1 MTLLLHTNSQQDV
14 LELLGDGSSVQNSIN
29 EFFETV
35 HTWLPIVSKK
45 RLNRNMLNPMWEA
58 GPDLA
63 LLFLCMKMANS
74 RSHEGMD
81 HSQNPV
87 YTTAKRFVALLEAG
101 GMVSLTMLQAY
112 LLIATYEMGHSI
124 YPAAWMTVG
133 SSIRYGQLLGLHDL
147 ERGPRL
153 LPQAVSHTSF
163 IQVRIIDPLPANMD

>member
-1 MTLLLHTNSQQDV
+1 M
-14 LELLGDGSSVQNSIN
+14 GDGSTVQASIN

-63 LLFLCMKMANS
+63 LLFLCMKLTSS
-74 RSHEGMD
+74 RPHEGMD
-81 HSQNPV
+81 HAHNPL
-87 YTTAKRFVALLEAG
+87 YTTAKRFIALLEAG

-112 LLIATYEMGHSI
+112 LLIAIYEMGHSI

-147 ERGPRL
+147 ERGPRML
-153 LPQAVSHTSF
+153 SQAVGHLRFTTCLT
-163 IQVRIIDPLPANMD
+163 I